1 MNVFEPQFYPFTLP
15 NAFHLLIAGDSRQE
29 VDFFI
34 NQTIKS
40 LQSKEAKS
48 DSCATILLDTR
59 GMPLP
64 IINDKLNAV
73 IEGLELRYKRQK
85 MEASLT
91 VIINDFAD
99 IVPDQATFKLMVKI
113 AEKGRR
119 VGIHLSAG
127 TSHIN
132 EDVITGQIKALFP
145 TRLALHASN
154 KKQSKL
160 VLDSAGAE
168 LLAEHGECLLFH
180 IDSVSYC
187 LYDDP
192 DAVSSINNNENNE
205 HE

>member
-1 MNVFEPQFYPFTLP
+1 MNCFEPQFYPFTLP
-15 NAFHLLIAGDSRQE
+15 NAFHLLIAGNSRQE
-29 VDFFI
+29 VDYFI

-40 LQSKEAKS
+40 LHPNESNNEPCS
-48 DSCATILLDTR
+48 TTFLDTR
-59 GMPLP
+59 EMPLP

-85 MEASLT
+85 MEPSLT

-99 IVPDQATFKLMVKI
+99 IVPDQATFKSMVKI

-119 VGIHLSAG
+119 VGIHLIAG

-145 TRLALHASN
+145 TRLALHTSN
-154 KKQSKL
+154 KKQSL
-160 VLDSAGAE
+160 LIIDSAGAE
-168 LLAEHGECLLFH
+168 LLADYGECLLFH
-180 IDSVSYC
+180 IDTVSYC

-192 DAVSSINNNENNE
+192 DAVGSIKETE
-205 HE
+205 TS